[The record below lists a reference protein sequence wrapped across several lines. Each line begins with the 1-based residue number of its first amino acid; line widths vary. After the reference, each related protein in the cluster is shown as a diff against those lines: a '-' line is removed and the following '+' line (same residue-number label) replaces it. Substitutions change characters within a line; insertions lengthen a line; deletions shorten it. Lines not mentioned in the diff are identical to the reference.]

1 MKIWT
6 LIAAVGLAMLGSG
19 PGFAQNAYIA
29 NYDDGTVSVI
39 DTTKDKVIATVP
51 VGRFPEYV
59 AVSPDGATA
68 YTLSDSGI
76 VVIDTK
82 KNNVTATISP
92 PPAIP
97 PTIPLRSMCSPG
109 DIAGCPT
116 SLAIPLLNGSKLY
129 VGGDPAWVIDTK
141 TNIATSLPFATS
153 VLGVSPDGTQLYTTY
168 AVNND
173 GAYNDAYY
181 LKIISTTNYQV
192 INSILLFSS
201 PFRISYCCDTTQI
214 VAKTDG
220 TKVYIS
226 AFDDYAGTPSVFEAD
241 LTNNSAT
248 IVSSQTDTGETLSL
262 NGTTL
267 YVGDDLDEPCAVVGF
282 NLATNQISG
291 CVRFPPLIIYT
302 FTEGVSLTPDGSKLY
317 VASSNGIYF
326 ANQTSPIGGVFVI
339 NTATNSIITTIVVGN
354 NPISLGQFIQPPQI
368 FVGTPGKNNCYDK
381 SIKALTRNYSD
392 MLGAAAA
399 LGFDSVALLQNALTG
414 FCAQPTS

>member
-1 MKIWT
+1 MKIRT
-6 LIAAVGLAMLGSG
+6 LMAAVGLAMLGSV

-51 VGRFPEYV
+51 VGNFPEYV

-68 YTLSDSGI
+68 YILSDSG
-76 VVIDTK
+76 VTVIDTK

-97 PTIPLRSMCSPG
+97 PTPPLRSMCSAG
-109 DIAGCPT
+109 DVAGCPT

-141 TNIATSLPFATS
+141 TNIATPLPFAAR
-153 VLGVSPDGTQLYTTY
+153 VLGVSPDGAKLYTTY
-168 AVNND
+168 TVNYGSYD
-173 GAYNDAYY
+173 DAYY
-181 LKIISTTNYQV
+181 IRIISTTNYQV
-192 INSILLFSS
+192 LNNVLLSSNSHFSS
-201 PFRISYCCDTTQI
+201 CCDTNQI

-226 AFDDYAGTPSVFEAD
+226 AFDDYAGTPSVFEAN

-248 IVSSQTDTGETLSL
+248 LISSETDTGEALSL
-262 NGTTL
+262 NGSTL
-267 YVGDDLDEPCAVVGF
+267 YVGDDLGEPCAVAAF
-282 NLATNQISG
+282 NLVANQSA
-291 CVRFPPLIIYT
+291 CVRFPPIIIYT

-317 VASSNGIYF
+317 VASSDDYYF
-326 ANQTSPIGGVFVI
+326 ANQTSPTGGVFVI
-339 NTATNSIITTIVVGN
+339 NTATNSIITTILVGK

-368 FVGTPGKNNCYDK
+368 FAGTPGKNNCYDK